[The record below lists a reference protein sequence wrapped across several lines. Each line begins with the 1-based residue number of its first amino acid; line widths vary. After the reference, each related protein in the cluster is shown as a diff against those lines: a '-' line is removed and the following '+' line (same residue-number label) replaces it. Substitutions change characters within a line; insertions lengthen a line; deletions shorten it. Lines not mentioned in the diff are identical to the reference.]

1 MSHESHAATATDDD
15 LVDTLRRPL
24 DYIRWGASYFNEAG
38 LSFGHGSDN
47 AVDEAAHLVL
57 YTLSLGHDLP
67 DIYLQ
72 GALLEHERRAIVAL
86 LRARVET
93 RKPAAYLTG
102 TAWFAGLPFSVDERV
117 IIPRSP
123 IAELIRE
130 GFQPWLAWR
139 DPLAILDLCT
149 GCGAIAIACAQVFP
163 DAKVVATDASRD
175 ALAVAEINKQRHDSG
190 PQVELF
196 EADLFDGVPPQTFD
210 LIVTNPPYVSREE
223 SAGLAAEYQHE
234 PGFAFHGDQHD
245 LSLLTNL
252 LLQAT
257 NYLSEDGLLV
267 MEVGARSFELEARHP
282 DLPITWVDLQHGGIG
297 VGVLEAEDLA
307 AWVAAQAS
315 EA

>member
-1 MSHESHAATATDDD
+1 MRNESYASAATDDD
-15 LVDTLRRPL
+15 IVNTLRRPL
-24 DYIRWGASYFNEAG
+24 DFIRWGATVFNETG
-38 LSFGHGSDN
+38 LSFGHGTDN

-57 YTLSLGHDLP
+57 HALSLGHDLP
-67 DIYLQ
+67 DVYLQ
-72 GALLEHERRAIVAL
+72 GTLLEPERRAIVAL
-86 LRARVET
+86 LRDRIET

-123 IAELIRE
+123 IAELIRD

-149 GCGAIAIACAQVFP
+149 GCGAIAIACADVFP
-163 DAKVVATDASRD
+163 EARVVASDASRD
-175 ALAVAEINKQRHDSG
+175 ALAVAETNKQRHDSG

-196 EADLFDGVPPQTFD
+196 EADLFDGLPPQTFD

-223 SAGLAAEYQHE
+223 SASLAAEYQHE

-245 LSLLTNL
+245 LSLLTKL

-257 NYLSEDGLLV
+257 NFLSEDGLLV
-267 MEVGARSFELEARHP
+267 MEVGARSYELEVRHP
-282 DLPITWVDLQHGGIG
+282 DLPITWVELQHGGIG